1 MTMTS
6 PSPKEAFAAISEGE
20 KFEGPSF
27 SPTRETIKRFAE
39 ASLDFNPLH
48 FDDDFMAG
56 DFGKTNFGGV
66 IMHGMQNFALIT
78 RTLTDW
84 LIPRG
89 GYHRRLEARWL
100 KPVKPGDTI
109 TPSVVVGEKRETEK
123 GRWVVFEVEVFNQNK
138 ERVAAGQ
145 AMAEFPD
152 TLPLGAA
159 GVAAE

>member
-1 MTMTS
+1 MTS
-6 PSPKEAFAAISEGE
+6 TAPENAFATIAEGDRFQGEAFT
-20 KFEGPSF
+20 PS
-27 SPTRETIKRFAE
+27 RETIKRFAE

-66 IMHGMQNFALIT
+66 IMHGMQNFALVT

-89 GYHRRLEARWL
+89 GYHRRLETRWL
-100 KPVKPGDTI
+100 MPVKPGDTI
-109 TPSVVVGEKRETEK
+109 TPHIVVSEKRQTEK
-123 GRWVVFEVEVFNQNK
+123 GRVIVFDVEVLNQK
-138 ERVAAGQ
+138 EERVATGR

-152 TLPLGAA
+152 KLPGAPSDRP
-159 GVAAE
+159 AA

>member
-1 MTMTS
+1 MTS
-6 PSPKEAFAAISEGE
+6 INPKESFAAIKEGDS
-20 KFEGPSF
+20 FTGPSF
-27 SPTRETIKRFAE
+27 EPSRETIKRFAE

-48 FDDDFMAG
+48 FDDNYMAN

-84 LIPRG
+84 LMPRG
-89 GYHRRLEARWL
+89 GYHRRLETRWL

-109 TPSVVVGEKRETEK
+109 TPNVVVSEKQETDK
-123 GRWVVFEVEVFNQNK
+123 GRWLVFEVEVFNQNK
-138 ERVAAGQ
+138 ECVAAGR

-152 TLPLGAA
+152 QVPLGIYGAA
-159 GVAAE
+159 AAS

>member
-1 MTMTS
+1 MTTVS
-6 PSPKEAFAAISEGE
+6 AKEAFDAINEGDTV
-20 KFEGPSF
+20 EGHSF
-27 SPTRETIKRFAE
+27 APTRETIKRFAE

-48 FDDDFMAG
+48 FDDNFMAN

-78 RTLTDW
+78 RSLTDW

-89 GYHRRLEARWL
+89 GYHRRLETRWL

-109 TPSVVVGEKRETEK
+109 TPSIVVSEKVETAK
-123 GRWVVFEVEVFNQNK
+123 GRWIVFEVEVFNQN
-138 ERVAAGQ
+138 RDCVAAGR

-152 TLPLGAA
+152 VLPIGAA
-159 GVAAE
+159 VS